1 MALRY
6 CRSVN
11 NYVADEDDENAA
23 KLIGHPLEIGHGFDD
38 KRCGW
43 GGLVLRE
50 RMRAFRNSDQKTT
63 GGCEDAVLDRRERVF
78 DGASA

>member
-50 RMRAFRNSDQKTT
+50 ATPSKIMIGTIDNLHFELAIRTVDI
-63 GGCEDAVLDRRERVF
+63 LPDR
-78 DGASA
+78 